1 MISINPKLNENQKDI
16 YENLICICCPKGCHI
31 KVNIKV
37 NKVIGNNCKRGE
49 VYGIAELTN
58 PVRIVTTT
66 VRAYGGGVA
75 MLPVKT
81 KSPIPKNL
89 NFKCIEVL
97 KELDVNAPIYVGDV
111 IYKNILNTGID
122 IVACRNI
129 KLKENIS

>member
-1 MISINPKLNENQKDI
+1 MISINSKLNVNQKDT
-16 YENLICICCPKGCHI
+16 YENLICICCPKGCHL
-31 KVNIKV
+31 KVNIKD
-37 NKVIGNNCKRGE
+37 NKVIGNDCKRGD

-66 VRAYGGGVA
+66 VRVSGGNVA

-97 KELDVNAPIYVGDV
+97 KELEVNAPIHVGDI
-111 IYKNILNTGID
+111 IYKNILNTGIN

>member
-1 MISINPKLNENQKDI
+1 MLDIDSKFNDNKKDT
-16 YENLICICCPKGCHI
+16 YENLICICCPKGCHLKVDI
-31 KVNIKV
+31 KE
-37 NKVIGNNCKRGE
+37 NKVIGNHCKRGE
-49 VYGIAELTN
+49 VYGILELTN

-66 VRAYGGGVA
+66 VRAHGGEIA
-75 MLPVKT
+75 MIPVKT
-81 KSPIPKNL
+81 ESPIPKNL

-97 KELDVNAPIYVGDV
+97 KELEVNAPIHVGDV